1 MQHVALLLLLSVLVA
16 GGCAGVSPASGPA
29 TETASGASAGAVSE
43 SGRRWTV
50 APPPAVSLER
60 RREGDYR
67 LAPKDSIGVQVL
79 GQEELTRTVRV
90 SDAGSV
96 TLPLLDEVPLAGLTL
111 AEAEAKITA
120 GLKGRYLMNPR
131 VTVRVVE
138 YAGRQVSVVGA
149 VGMPG
154 AYPLKSNVTTVLEAL
169 AEARG
174 VRENGDRVAYVMRGR
189 PREGEQQ
196 PVVIDLDALLR
207 TGDVRHNVVLEGGD
221 TVFVPEA
228 NVYYVAGEV
237 EKRGA
242 FPLRRD
248 TTVSKALAEA
258 GGVTKFAATGDI
270 KIIRT
275 QPTGQKEEI
284 TGLDLRAVMS
294 GERNQDLPLQAQDM
308 VVIPM
313 SGGKAV
319 AYGVV
324 DFLKGLFSFAIMPGL

>member
-1 MQHVALLLLLSVLVA
+1 MQHVTLLVLLSVLVA
-16 GGCAGVSPASGPA
+16 GGCAGVSRASRPA
-29 TETASGASAGAVSE
+29 TEAAPGASAAAASE
-43 SGRRWTV
+43 PGRRWTV

-60 RREGDYR
+60 PREGDYR
-67 LAPKDSIGVQVL
+67 LAPKDLIGIQVL

-96 TLPLLDEVPLAGLTL
+96 TLPLLDEISLAGLTL
-111 AEAEAKITA
+111 AEAEATITA

-138 YAGRQVSVVGA
+138 YAGRQVSVLGA

-169 AEARG
+169 VEARG
-174 VRENGDRVAYVMRGR
+174 VRDNGDRVAYVMRGR

-196 PVVIDLDALLR
+196 PVLIDLDSLLR

-228 NVYYVAGEV
+228 NVYYVSGEV

-270 KIIRT
+270 KIVRT

-284 TGLDLRAVMS
+284 TKLDLQAVMA
-294 GERNQDLPLQAQDM
+294 GERNQDLPLQAQDV

-313 SGGKAV
+313 SGGKAA
-319 AYGVV
+319 AYGVL
-324 DFLKGLFSFAIMPGL
+324 DFMRGLFHIGIVPGF